1 MNKEKSNGL
10 KAIEELRKSFDYQTW
25 VLSRLDIIENELKEY
40 QGAKSHIEA
49 LTKEK
54 LDTDYALEIIKE
66 LIDIKIDLRD
76 ETQESVIQ
84 TKGICQTIN
93 RDKAKL
99 LKKIFGK

>member
-1 MNKEKSNGL
+1 MNKEKTNGL

-40 QGAKSHIEA
+40 EGAKSQND
-49 LTKEK
+49 LQEK
-54 LDTDYALEIIKE
+54 HDDTDYALEIIKE

-76 ETQESVIQ
+76 ETQESIIQ